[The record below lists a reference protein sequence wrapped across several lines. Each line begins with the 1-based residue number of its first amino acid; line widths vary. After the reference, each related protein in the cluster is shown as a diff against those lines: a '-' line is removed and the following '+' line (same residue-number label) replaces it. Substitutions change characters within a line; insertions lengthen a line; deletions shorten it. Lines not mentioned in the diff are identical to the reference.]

1 MINLYLD
8 NSQKQP
14 FYSEKG
20 EEMTPYHR
28 YIMTKDFAEIL
39 DEIANGIIPS
49 GTGQPF
55 TVEPIVEFETGSSN
69 PKSNPWADLQN
80 Y

>member
-8 NSQKQP
+8 NSQKP

-39 DEIANGIIPS
+39 DEIFNVFFLS

-55 TVEPIVEFETGSSN
+55 TVEPIVEFETGTSN